1 MMARS
6 TVVKGSLFVA
16 AGVVAAGIAS
26 QIWGPSGTEGLKRV
40 VMEETLSPSAIETPL
55 SNVIPKGSV
64 VRGVFAN
71 AQSALTGGGTTATWS
86 VGTTADP
93 DKYGTAGFP
102 TPADSLAKNSKSS
115 WLPPSRDWLAAD
127 ETIVLTGTVTGGAAD
142 GNTALTVGSVRIVVV
157 YDTFAALADA
167 P

>member
-1 MMARS
+1 MARS
-6 TVVKGSLFVA
+6 TVVKGSLLVA
-16 AGVVAAGIAS
+16 AGVVAAGVTAT
-26 QIWGPSGTEGLKRV
+26 IWGPSGTEGLKRV
-40 VMEETLSPSAIETPL
+40 VMEETLSPSAVETPL
-55 SNVIPKGSV
+55 SNVVPKGSV

-71 AQSALTGGGTTATWS
+71 AQAALTGGGTTVTWS
-86 VGTTADP
+86 VGNAGDP

-102 TPADSLAKNSKSS
+102 TQADSLAKNSKSN
-115 WLPPSRDWLAAD
+115 WLPSSRDWLAAN
-127 ETIVLTGTVTGGAAD
+127 ETIVLTGTATGGAAD